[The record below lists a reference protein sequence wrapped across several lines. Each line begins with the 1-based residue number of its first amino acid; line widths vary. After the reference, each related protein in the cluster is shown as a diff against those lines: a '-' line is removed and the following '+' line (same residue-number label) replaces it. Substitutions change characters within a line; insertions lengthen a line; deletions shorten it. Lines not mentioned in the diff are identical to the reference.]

1 MNNFSALFSPLD
13 LGPVTVRHRAFMS
26 AHGMGLGYGHLGVSP
41 EYHAYLVARA
51 RGGAALVGIESAPV
65 HPTTVSR
72 SLGIKLY
79 EDAVVPSL
87 AALAQTVH
95 ETEAKLAITLWH
107 GGHKDPGKRARYTV
121 APSAVPNMMGEVPKV
136 LTAEEIN
143 DIVTSYGV
151 AAARCRRAG
160 LDVLVVQT
168 STDYLLGSFLNPAL
182 NHREDAYG
190 GSFENRLR
198 IVAEVLETV
207 REHAPDL
214 AVGVRTSE
222 SHNIPGAPEDY
233 DLDAS
238 VATMQT
244 LASRGLIDFVDVMT
258 GSAWAE
264 GSSIPEMTTPRV
276 QLANE
281 GLRFKAALSVPVIL
295 GGMIRDPED
304 AERVIREER
313 GDAVSMARTWICEPE
328 WARKIEANAAS
339 QVRPC
344 NSCNQGCVGMV
355 FRGIPGTCTLN
366 PSAGRELDLPAIES
380 ASKPHSVAVVGGG
393 PAGMETARVLAERGH
408 RVTLFE
414 ARNQLGGDY
423 RLAAQAP
430 HRNQM
435 LPALAWWTGELA
447 RLGVDVRL
455 NQTVSNKEPK
465 TLGAETVVW
474 AVGGRPGATMVWR
487 LRPFLKDGIPGTE
500 GLPHGRDVL
509 NGTSTVAGSVLVID
523 EEGGWPTV
531 SLLETL
537 AARADVTSLTVAT
550 VESAVGARDLA
561 TTWEGPIVARRLEA
575 ANVRILPSTVIDSVE
590 NGTAFSAGQPVGSFD
605 AIVLST
611 GVEAPTIPAG
621 VIAVGDCVAPR
632 GVWAATTDAARLART
647 I

>member
-1 MNNFSALFSPLD
+1 
-13 LGPVTVRHRAFMS
+13 
-26 AHGMGLGYGHLGVSP
+26 MGLGYGHLGVSP

-79 EDAVVPSL
+79 EDAVIPSL
-87 AALAQTVH
+87 ASLAEAVH

-107 GGHKDPGKRARYTV
+107 GGHKDPAKRARYTV

-136 LTAEEIN
+136 LTANEIKN
-143 DIVTSYGV
+143 IVASYGA

-207 REHAPDL
+207 REHAPNL

-233 DLDAS
+233 DLDTS
-238 VATMQT
+238 VATMQA
-244 LASRGLIDFVDVMT
+244 LEGRGLIDFVDVMT

-264 GSSIPEMTTPRV
+264 GSSIPEMTTPRI
-276 QLANE
+276 QLADE
-281 GLRFKAALSVPVIL
+281 GLRFKAALTVPVIL

-313 GDAVSMARTWICEPE
+313 GDAVAMARTWICEPE
-328 WARKIEANAAS
+328 WAKKIEANAAK

-366 PSAGRELDLPAIES
+366 PTAGRELDLPALEP
-380 ASKPHSVAVVGGG
+380 APQPHRVAVVGGG
-393 PAGMETARVLAERGH
+393 PAGMEAARVLAERGH
-408 RVTLFE
+408 GVTLYE
-414 ARNQLGGDY
+414 ARDRLGGDY
-423 RLAAQAP
+423 RLAAEAP
-430 HRNQM
+430 HRGQM
-435 LPALAWWTGELA
+435 LPALTWWIDELA
-447 RLGVDVRL
+447 RLGVEVRL
-455 NQTVSNKEPK
+455 NQIVANSDLES
-465 TLGAETVVW
+465 LGAETVVW

-509 NGTSTVAGSVLVID
+509 AGKAAVSGSILVID
-523 EEGGWPTV
+523 EEGGWQTV

-537 AARADVTSLTVAT
+537 AARGDVTCVTVAT

-561 TTWEGPIVARRLEA
+561 TTWEAPIVARRLEA
-575 ANVRILPSTVIDSVE
+575 ADVRVLPSTTIDRVE
-590 NGTAFSAGQPVGSFD
+590 NGTAFSAAGQLGQFD

-611 GVEAPTIPAG
+611 GVEAPTIPDG
-621 VIAVGDCVAPR
+621 VVALGDCVAPR
-632 GVWAATTDAARLART
+632 GIWAATTDAARLART
-647 I
+647 V